1 MKTPVSR
8 NRPEPA
14 RREGVSS
21 DNWIDAP
28 HNRWGFRHVRELA
41 HTARIRRGV
50 GPVWQ
55 LPERSGALADLTVA
69 FGAEQFSLSEALDAA
84 YSDSFVVVHDGAIV
98 HEWYAE
104 GVRPDDTH
112 LLMSVSK
119 SFTATLIGVLVGE
132 GLIDPAA
139 RADSYAPVLLGT
151 AWEGCT
157 VQHLL
162 DMTAGIEFDES
173 DYDNPDSAGCLIEAV
188 SGYTTALRPGL
199 PPDTISWALSVAP
212 QGEHGDRFEYRSIIT
227 DILALV
233 AESVTGQRFA
243 DLFGERIW
251 SRLGAEHDADVIVDR
266 AGFPTVEGGICVTP
280 RDFARFGLMVLQRG
294 TVGAAQVV
302 PAEWTDRVL
311 DADPVL
317 IDYFRNGAA
326 ADPSQPNS
334 YYHDCWWVVDAA
346 KGRYAGHGIN
356 GQHLW
361 IDRSTNTVIAHQS
374 TWPGRMDDDLYLLD
388 RAIAYAVL
396 DRLAP

>member
-1 MKTPVSR
+1 MKTPVSHD
-8 NRPEPA
+8 RPPTA
-14 RREGVSS
+14 SREGVNS

-28 HNRWGFRHVRELA
+28 YNRWGFRHVRELA
-41 HTARIRRGV
+41 RTARIRRGV

-55 LPERSGALADLTVA
+55 LPERGGAVHDLMVA
-69 FGAEQFSLSEALDAA
+69 FEAEQFRLEAALEAA
-84 YSDSFVVVHDGAIV
+84 YSDAFVVVHDGSIV
-98 HEWYAE
+98 FEWYAE
-104 GVRPDDTH
+104 TVRPDDTH

-119 SFTATLIGVLVGE
+119 SFTSTLIGVLAGE
-132 GLIDPAA
+132 GLVDPAE
-139 RADSYAPVLLGT
+139 RADTYVPELLGT

-162 DMTAGIEFDES
+162 DMSAGVEFDES

-188 SGYTTALRPGL
+188 SGYTTARRPGM
-199 PPDTISWALSVAP
+199 PSDTIAWALSVPP

-233 AESVTGQRFA
+233 AEHVTGQRFA
-243 DLFGERIW
+243 DVFSDRIW
-251 SRLGAEHDADVIVDR
+251 SRIGAEHDADIIVDSV
-266 AGFPTVEGGICVTP
+266 GFPTVEGGICVTP
-280 RDFARFGLMVLQRG
+280 RDFARFGQMVLQRG
-294 TVGAAQVV
+294 AVGAAQVV
-302 PAEWTDRVL
+302 PAWWTDRVL

-317 IDYFRNGAA
+317 IDHFRHGAA
-326 ADPSQPNS
+326 ADPTHPNA
-334 YYHDCWWVVDAA
+334 YYHDCWWVVDAS

-388 RAIAYAVL
+388 RAIALAVL
-396 DRLAP
+396 DSFSA

>member
-1 MKTPVSR
+1 MKTPVTR
-8 NRPEPA
+8 TRPEPA
-14 RREGVSS
+14 RRAGVTS

-28 HNRWGFRHVRELA
+28 YNRWGFRHVRELA
-41 HTARIRRGV
+41 HTARIRRGS

-55 LPERSGALADLTVA
+55 LPEHGGSLRDLLVA
-69 FGAEQFSLSEALDAA
+69 MGDEMFRLEEALEAA
-84 YSDSFVVVHDGAIV
+84 YSDAFVVTHDGELV

-104 GVRPDDTH
+104 GVRADDTH

-119 SFTATLIGVLVGE
+119 SLTSTLIGVLVGE
-132 GLIDPAA
+132 GLVDPAE
-139 RADSYAPVLLGT
+139 RADRYAPVLLGT

-162 DMTAGIEFDES
+162 DMSAGVEFDES

-199 PPDTISWALSVAP
+199 PPDTIAWALSVPP

-233 AESVTGQRFA
+233 AETVTGERFA
-243 DLFGERIW
+243 DLFSDRIW
-251 SRLGAEHDADVIVDR
+251 SRIGVEHDADIIVDS

-280 RDFARFGLMVLQRG
+280 RDFARFGQMILQRG
-294 TVGAAQVV
+294 TVGAAQIV
-302 PAEWTDRVL
+302 PAWWTDRVL

-317 IDYFRNGAA
+317 IDHFRAA
-326 ADPSQPNS
+326 RVDPTHPNA
-334 YYHDCWWVVDAA
+334 YYHDCWWVLDAA

-374 TWPGRMDDDLYLLD
+374 TWPGRMDDDLYVLD
-388 RAIAYAVL
+388 RAIALAVF
-396 DRLAP
+396 DSFAG

>member
-8 NRPEPA
+8 SRPTPA
-14 RREGVSS
+14 SRDGVSS

-28 HNRWGFRHVRELA
+28 YNRWGFRHVRELA

-50 GPVWQ
+50 GPVWH
-55 LPERSGALADLTVA
+55 LPEHGGALHDLEVVLE
-69 FGAEQFSLSEALDAA
+69 AEMFRLAEALEAA
-84 YSDSFVVVHDGAIV
+84 YSDAFVVVHDGAIV
-98 HEWYAE
+98 FEWYAE

-119 SFTATLIGVLVGE
+119 SLTSTLIGVLVGE
-132 GLIDPAA
+132 GLVDPTE
-139 RADSYAPVLLGT
+139 RADRYAPVLLGT

-162 DMTAGIEFDES
+162 DMTAGVEFDES
-173 DYDNPDSAGCLIEAV
+173 DYDNPESAGCLIEAV
-188 SGYTTALRPGL
+188 SGYTTARRPGM
-199 PPDTISWALSVAP
+199 PSDTIAWALSVP
-212 QGEHGDRFEYRSIIT
+212 SQGEHGDRFEYRSIIT

-233 AESVTGQRFA
+233 AEAVTGERFA
-243 DLFGERIW
+243 DLFSDRIW
-251 SRLGAEHDADVIVDR
+251 SRIGVEHDADIIVDP

-280 RDFARFGLMVLQRG
+280 RDFARFGQMVLQRG
-294 TVGAAQVV
+294 VVGAVQVV
-302 PAEWTDRVL
+302 PAWWIDRALEADDVL
-311 DADPVL
+311 VE
-317 IDYFRNGAA
+317 YFRETRI
-326 ADPSQPNS
+326 DPAHPNAS
-334 YYHDCWWVVDAA
+334 YHDCWWVVDPA

-388 RAIAYAVL
+388 KAIALTVL
-396 DRLAP
+396 DSFAR